1 MPTLTFKVTDE
12 EARQIRAI
20 ARRQKL
26 SVSEFLRRQAQLRRE
41 KPTEITRVVCPHTGA
56 SIFGPAPE
64 LPVLNTETV
73 RGMLAEFP

>member
-12 EARQIRAI
+12 EARQIRAR

-26 SVSEFLRRQAQLRRE
+26 SVSEFLRRQAQPRPE
-41 KPTEITRVVCPHTGA
+41 KSGEITHVVCSHTGA
-56 SIFGPAPE
+56 TIYGPAPE
-64 LPVLNTETV
+64 LPALNTETV